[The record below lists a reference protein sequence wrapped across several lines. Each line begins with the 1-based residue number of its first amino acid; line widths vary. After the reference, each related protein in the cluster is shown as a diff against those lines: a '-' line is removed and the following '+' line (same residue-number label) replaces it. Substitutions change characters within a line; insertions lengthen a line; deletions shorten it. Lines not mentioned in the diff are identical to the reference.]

1 MVCSD
6 GVLKVRAHLRAPSL
20 ICNCAAVQPGQRCAY
35 TSQCHA
41 IYPGMICETGVCRCG
56 NGQYWTGS
64 RCDTAC
70 PGGYIVN
77 ANTGL
82 CRPGCVAQQIEYQ
95 GECLSESGVPRC
107 AQHSGADLAQPTQ
120 PCSIDAQCTGG
131 SMCVTAICTCP
142 RGSANQ
148 AGVCRQ
154 SQCAQVNIHHFY
166 CAGESAPGQSCADGQ
181 RCVGGAQ
188 CNNAQANARCMCT
201 QGAVVVNGQ
210 CILPTTGRHFSLA
223 NYGVDHY

>member
-1 MVCSD
+1 MACSA
-6 GVLKVRAHLRAPSL
+6 GVFEVRAYLGTPSL
-20 ICNCAAVQPGQRCAY
+20 ACNCAAVQPGQRCTY

-41 IYPGMICETGVCRCG
+41 IYPGMICEASVCRCG
-56 NGQYWTGS
+56 NGQYWTGN

-95 GECLSESGVPRC
+95 GECLSESCVKVSVC
-107 AQHSGADLAQPTQ
+107 SILWHTDLAQPTQ
-120 PCSIDAQCTGG
+120 PCAIDAQCTGG

-154 SQCAQVNIHHFY
+154 SQLSNITRIPRIVQASRHPASRVPTANDVWAVH
-166 CAGESAPGQSCADGQ
+166 SAIM
-181 RCVGGAQ
+181 R
-188 CNNAQANARCMCT
+188 R
-201 QGAVVVNGQ
+201 
-210 CILPTTGRHFSLA
+210 
-223 NYGVDHY
+223 